1 MTYLFKLARRA
12 ARLRALLP
20 AALAFTFGACDGD
33 PLTSVSEVPA
43 PVASADPLSTP
54 PALSF
59 SSGFVG
65 GIPFGT
71 FDQPNSAFG
80 DLYNAALRNDW
91 PENLLSNLAQ
101 IKARGGR
108 VVLMFAG
115 NEEHYKDGD
124 GHFSLSEWKARV
136 DRFKVVNFSSY
147 VSDGTIIGHY
157 LIDEPNDPANWNGR
171 PVAPATLEEMAG
183 YSKQLW
189 PTMPT
194 IVRAEPGYLAQWSG
208 SYRHLDAAW
217 AQYLHR
223 RGDAGDY
230 IRRSVSDAKSKGLA
244 LIVGLNILKGGP
256 NQSEMTA
263 SQLQSWGST
272 LLADPYPC
280 AFISWKYDEKYLQPL
295 DITKAMASLSQK
307 AREHVSRSCS
317 AEAKDPPI
325 PLPGVGGIVLKATA
339 QVKQGIINTT
349 LTWSGASG
357 SSVEVY
363 RDGKFRKTTA
373 NDGRTMNV
381 FRYRGANSYLYQVC
395 ETGKSRCSKSTA
407 VRVR

>member
-1 MTYLFKLARRA
+1 MTYLFKLARRT

-43 PVASADPLSTP
+43 PVASADPLST
-54 PALSF
+54 LSF
-59 SSGFVG
+59 SSSLVG

-71 FDQPNSAFG
+71 FAQPTSVFG
-80 DLYNAALRNDW
+80 NVYNGAMRNIR
-91 PENLLSNLAQ
+91 PENLLTELAA

-115 NEEHYKDGD
+115 NERNYQDAD
-124 GHFSLSEWKARV
+124 GHFSLNMWKARV
-136 DRFKVVNFSSY
+136 DEFKRVDFSSY
-147 VSDGTIIGHY
+147 IKDGTIVAHY
-157 LIDEPNDPANWNGR
+157 LIDEPNDPFNWNGK
-171 PVAPATLEEMAG
+171 PVPGSMVEEMAG

-189 PTMPT
+189 PTMLT
-194 IVRAEPGYLAQWSG
+194 IARTEPHHLAG
-208 SYRHLDAAW
+208 TFRHLDAAW
-217 AQYLHR
+217 AQYAHR
-223 RGDAGDY
+223 KGDVADY
-230 IRRSVSDAKSKGLA
+230 IARNVAEAKSKGLG
-244 LIVGLNILKGGP
+244 LIAGLNLLRGGP
-256 NQSEMTA
+256 GESAVTA
-263 SQLQSWGST
+263 SQLESWGST
-272 LLADPYPC
+272 LLADPYSC
-280 AFISWKYDEKYLQPL
+280 AFISWQYNEQYLSRS
-295 DITKAMASLSQK
+295 DIKAAMSRLSQK
-307 AREHVSRSCS
+307 AREHVSRSC
-317 AEAKDPPI
+317 ATDAQNPPPI
-325 PLPGVGGIVLKATA
+325 PLPGVSGIVLKATA
-339 QVKQGIINTT
+339 QVKEGIINTT

-407 VRVR
+407 VRVP

>member
-1 MTYLFKLARRA
+1 MTHTFKSAQRA
-12 ARLRALLP
+12 ARLRALLLV
-20 AALAFTFGACDGD
+20 ALPLGACNSADQLATTLYD
-33 PLTSVSEVPA
+33 PSADAIDEQSATPA
-43 PVASADPLSTP
+43 PL
-54 PALSF
+54 F
-59 SSGFVG
+59 SSNFRG
-65 GIPFGT
+65 GIPIGF
-71 FDQPNSAFG
+71 FAQPNSAYG

-101 IKARGGR
+101 IKARGGK

-115 NEEHYKDGD
+115 NEQHYKDGD

-280 AFISWKYDEKYLQPL
+280 AFISWKYDEKYLQPS
-295 DITKAMASLSQK
+295 DITRAMAFLSQK
-307 AREHVSRSCS
+307 AREHASRSCS
-317 AEAKDPPI
+317 GDAQDSPPI
-325 PLPGVGGIVLKATA
+325 PLPGVSGIVLKATA

-357 SSVEVY
+357 SSIEVY

-407 VRVR
+407 VRVP